1 MREKRETEAD
11 AKRGGRMMLEVCVE
25 DLHGIDA
32 ALAGGADR
40 IELCAALAVGGL
52 TPPASLV
59 RAAKEACGVAGREP
73 VLDGNGSA
81 ESAPA
86 RALPV
91 HILARPREGGFVYTP
106 REQALIADDITTAAE
121 SGLAGVVIGALDR
134 DHQLDASVLAEWIAH
149 ARALG
154 AARGHK
160 LSLTLHRAFDLCR
173 DLPDALETAVSLGFD
188 RILTSGGVPKAIDG
202 VEMLGVLHRQAAG
215 RIVILAGSGV
225 SPDTL
230 PAILGSG
237 VREVHASCR
246 APDITTADPTELRF
260 GFSSPGNLVTDRT
273 MVERVATMI
282 AAHPALE

>member
-1 MREKRETEAD
+1 VTKKRMAESD
-11 AKRGGRMMLEVCVE
+11 AKRGGRMFEVCVE
-25 DLHGIDA
+25 DLRGIDA

-59 RAAKEACGVAGREP
+59 RAAAGTCGVVDSKP
-73 VLDGNGSA
+73 VSGGSSLA
-81 ESAPA
+81 KNAAP

-91 HILARPREGGFVYTP
+91 HLLARPREGGFVYTA
-106 REQALIADDITTAAE
+106 REQALIAEDIRTAADA
-121 SGLAGVVIGALDR
+121 GLAGVVIGALDQDR
-134 DHQLDASVLAEWIAH
+134 QLDASVLAAWVAH
-149 ARALG
+149 ARTLG
-154 AARGHK
+154 AARGHA

-173 DLPDALETAVSLGFD
+173 DLPDALETAITLGFD

-202 VEMLGVLHRQAAG
+202 VDMLGTLHRQAAG

-230 PAILGSG
+230 PTILGSG

-246 APDITTADPTELRF
+246 APDPNAAGPAELRF
-260 GFSSPGNLVTDRT
+260 GFASPESLVTDEA
-273 MVERVATMI
+273 MVKRLATMI
-282 AAHPALE
+282 AVHPALE